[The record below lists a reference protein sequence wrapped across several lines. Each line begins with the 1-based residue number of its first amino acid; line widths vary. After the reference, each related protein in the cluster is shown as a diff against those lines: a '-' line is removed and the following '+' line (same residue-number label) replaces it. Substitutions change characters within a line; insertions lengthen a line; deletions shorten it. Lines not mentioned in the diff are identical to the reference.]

1 MNADRMTAA
10 EIRAGASLAGVYGL
24 RMLGLFFIL
33 PVFAVHARTL
43 RGGHD
48 LALVGIA
55 IGGYGLAQGLLQIPF
70 GMASDHWGRKPLI
83 YLGLA
88 LFAAGSFLGVA
99 AGDIWT
105 AIAARLLQGAGAI
118 NSVAM
123 ALGADLT
130 REQHRTKLM
139 AMIGAT
145 IGAMFAVSMVGAP
158 LLYRYMGMGGIFG
171 VTGVLSL
178 AAMAVVKF
186 LVPNPAT
193 LGPGE
198 PHAAAPPRRAV
209 GAELLR
215 LNAGIF
221 ILHMVLYSMFV
232 VVPPMLVH
240 AGWPLEEHW
249 KIYLPVLAVSF
260 VFMVPAVFYADRR
273 NHPKPVLLGAVVL
286 LGATLA
292 ALTEVHS
299 GAAGLALL
307 MVGFFVAFNVLEAML
322 PALVSRNAPAHG
334 RGFAIGVYNT
344 TQTLGVFFG
353 GLVGGE
359 VAKHYGPA
367 AVFGTSAVLCGLWF
381 VVALGMRPPVRAVNG
396 MSSLTFSIASGV
408 NLDGL
413 DRALSTVRGVREVR
427 VLGEQ
432 RVAQLKVVVGDWD
445 EGRVRQLVSG
455 EV

>member
-1 MNADRMTAA
+1 MTAA
-10 EIRAGASLAGVYGL
+10 ELRAGASLAGVYGL

-33 PVFAVHARTL
+33 PVFAVHAPTL
-43 RGGHD
+43 RGGQD
-48 LALVGIA
+48 LTLVGLA
-55 IGGYGLAQGLLQIPF
+55 IGGYGLAQGILQIPF
-70 GMASDHWGRKPLI
+70 GMASDRWGRKPLI

-88 LFAAGSFLGVA
+88 LFAAGSFLGIA

-105 AIAARLLQGAGAI
+105 AIAARILQGAGAI

-145 IGAMFAVSMVGAP
+145 IGLMFAVSLVGAP
-158 LLYRYMGMGGIFG
+158 VLYRYVGMGGIFAL
-171 VTGVLSL
+171 TGVLAF
-178 AAMAVVKF
+178 AAMAVVRY
-186 LVPNPAT
+186 LVPDLAPQPAS
-193 LGPGE
+193 E
-198 PHAAAPPRRAV
+198 PHAAAPAGRVIGP
-209 GAELLR
+209 EMLR

-221 ILHMVLYSMFV
+221 VLHMVLYAMFV

-240 AGWPLEEHW
+240 AGWPLAEHW
-249 KIYLPVLAVSF
+249 KIYLPVLGASF

-273 NHPKPVLLGAVVL
+273 NQPKPVLLGAVAL
-286 LGATLA
+286 LAITFAVLA
-292 ALTEVHS
+292 AGKTGSL
-299 GAAGLALL
+299 GLALL
-307 MVGFFVAFNVLEAML
+307 MLGFFVAFNILEAML
-322 PALVSRNAPAHG
+322 PALVSRSAPTHG

-359 VAKHYGPA
+359 MAKHYGPTG
-367 AVFGTSAVLCGLWF
+367 VFAIAAVLCALWF
-381 VVALGMRPPVRAVNG
+381 AVALGMRPPRRAVNG
-396 MSSLTFSIASGV
+396 LSTLTFNIASGV

-413 DRALSTVRGVREVR
+413 DRALAAVRGVREAE

-432 RVAQLKVVVGDWD
+432 RVAHLKVVAGEWD
-445 EGRVRQLVSG
+445 EGRVRKLVSG